1 MLYYALVFFIV
12 ALIAA
17 ALGFFG
23 LAAGAASIAKLL
35 FVAFLVLA
43 IVTAVGHLVGGG
55 GGPKRLP

>member
-1 MLYYALVFFIV
+1 MLHYALAFFGI

-17 ALGFFG
+17 FLGFFG

-35 FVAFLVLA
+35 FVAFFVLA
-43 IVTAVGHLVGGG
+43 LVTAVGHLIG